1 MKKLLFTILTTS
13 ALTASLFAAQNE
25 KFTGKDNWI
34 TGGAVFTIKPSAT
47 FSIAN
52 TASAPEVCRSFFL
65 GTVFTGVNDSIT
77 ASTNMKIA
85 PHTLVAPEGATLA
98 SGILTFNVAR
108 NITIT
113 QTDVGST
120 DARVPFLITG
130 TDINGAAI
138 TESITPGNT
147 TVLTAG
153 VKAFKTVS
161 SIVSSAWVV
170 NATGTSTA
178 DTVKIGTGDIYGLP
192 VAPAASGYALTISD
206 ATAAGSVII
215 TNSAISNCTVAVTV
229 ASGAGRKLTVFLTR

>member
-47 FSIAN
+47 LNIAN

-65 GTVFTGVNDSIT
+65 GTVATGVTNSVVVS
-77 ASTNMKIA
+77 ANMKTTA
-85 PHTLVAPEGATLA
+85 HTLVATEGTSVLA

-113 QTDVGST
+113 QTDAGST
-120 DARVPFLITG
+120 DARVPFIITG

-138 TESITPGNT
+138 TESITPGAT
-147 TVLTAG
+147 TVLTVG

-161 SIVSSAWVV
+161 SIVSATWVI

-178 DTVKIGTGDIYGLP
+178 DTVIVGTGDIYGLP
-192 VAPAASGYALTISD
+192 VAPAASGYALTILD
-206 ATAAGSVII
+206 TTAAGSVII
-215 TNSAISNCTVAVTV
+215 TNSAISNCTVAV
-229 ASGAGRKLTVFLTR
+229 ASGAGKKLTVFLTR